1 LPDNS
6 ILRINKVNPMGS
18 KWFTGGVVAASRG
31 RIQFDFRLD
40 GVRYRPTIKRPPSEA
55 NLRRA
60 RERLEVIKRQ
70 IEAGTFSF
78 ADEFP
83 NYRFLRSLVGVAKVR
98 LCNDVLDEYLGHC
111 EARVRRDDLAAA
123 TLTGYR
129 KVLNGVWRP
138 ALGEQLFY
146 NVSYSQVVAIAD
158 RHDWSKKTY
167 NNSLSVLRRAF
178 DFGYKDRPLEAN
190 PARGLRSARLR
201 TADRPRVDPFCMHDA
216 EVVIAALH
224 RDWGEA
230 QGNYDE
236 FRFFTGLR
244 PSEQIA
250 LVMTDVDVENGIV
263 SVNKARVAGVDRCKT
278 KTGDDRRL
286 QLCPRALLVLKRQ
299 IALRELLVEAGL
311 LHHDHEF
318 VYATG
323 EPMRDLQVATTRWRK
338 TLLSLKVRYRR
349 PYTARHSSVSW
360 NLMLGKN
367 VLWVAKQHG
376 HSIITMLRIYAAWT
390 EGAVEADVTAIER
403 SMMLTRTAPRDRPR
417 KPPRSG
423 GRLANPETAA
433 PPPNDLA
440 VVQSVPKTITELF
453 AACESRIRRLTACT
467 EKRKQTWLGWQDYS
481 ARTGLTPSG
490 PSLRALKRQIT
501 RGTPPRIPD

>member
-1 LPDNS
+1 
-6 ILRINKVNPMGS
+6 
-18 KWFTGGVVAASRG
+18 
-31 RIQFDFRLD
+31 
-40 GVRYRPTIKRPPSEA
+40 
-55 NLRRA
+55 
-60 RERLEVIKRQ
+60 
-70 IEAGTFSF
+70 
-78 ADEFP
+78 
-83 NYRFLRSLVGVAKVR
+83 
-98 LCNDVLDEYLGHC
+98 
-111 EARVRRDDLAAA
+111 
-123 TLTGYR
+123 
-129 KVLNGVWRP
+129 
-138 ALGEQLFY
+138 
-146 NVSYSQVVAIAD
+146 
-158 RHDWSKKTY
+158 
-167 NNSLSVLRRAF
+167 
-178 DFGYKDRPLEAN
+178 
-190 PARGLRSARLR
+190 
-201 TADRPRVDPFCMHDA
+201 MHDA

-224 RDWGEA
+224 RDWREA

-263 SVNKARVAGVDRCKT
+263 SINKARVAGVDRCKT

-299 IALRELLVEAGL
+299 LALRERLVAAGL
-311 LHHDHEF
+311 IHHEHVF

-323 EPMRDLQVATTRWRK
+323 EPMRDSQVATTRWRK

-376 HSIITMLRIYAAWT
+376 HNIITMLRIYAAWT

-403 SMMLTRTAPRDRPR
+403 SMMLTRTPPRDRPR

-440 VVQSVPKTITELF
+440 VVQSVPKTITEVF

-467 EKRKQTWLGWQDYS
+467 E
-481 ARTGLTPSG
+481 
-490 PSLRALKRQIT
+490 
-501 RGTPPRIPD
+501 